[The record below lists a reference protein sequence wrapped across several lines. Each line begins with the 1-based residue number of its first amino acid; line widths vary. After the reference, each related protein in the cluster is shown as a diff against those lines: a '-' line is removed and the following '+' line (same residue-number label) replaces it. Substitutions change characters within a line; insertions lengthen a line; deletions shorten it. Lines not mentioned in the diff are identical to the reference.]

1 MPIETYTESELVWLW
16 PWAYIDRMVA
26 KSTGITLFLASLMM
40 MSGMNSHARDMYRY
54 TNEQGNTVVDYQVP
68 PEFASG
74 GYEVLNEKGVVI
86 EVVPRALTPQ
96 ELANRDTRERLRDEA
111 LTEEKRLREW
121 DESLL
126 LRYSTIA
133 DIEAAR
139 ERSLSELRIRV
150 SILKS
155 NRRSLKQTV
164 ENLQAQAA
172 EQERR
177 GNAVDVKHLRA
188 IEAAQTEIEITD
200 RALADRDVEIDQ
212 VAADFQADIDR
223 FEMLLEVV
231 ELRRNM
237 LANENR

>member
-1 MPIETYTESELVWLW
+1 
-16 PWAYIDRMVA
+16 MVA
-26 KSTGITLFLASLMM
+26 KPTDIALLLAFLIV
-40 MSGMNSHARDMYRY
+40 MSGASSHARDMYRY
-54 TNEQGNTVVDYQVP
+54 TNDQGNTVVDYKVP
-68 PEFASG
+68 PEFASR
-74 GYEVLNEKGVVI
+74 GYEVLNEKGAVI
-86 EVVPRALTPQ
+86 EVVPRALTSE
-96 ELANRDTRERLRDEA
+96 ELANRDSAERLRDEA
-111 LTEEKRLREW
+111 LAEEKRLREW

-139 ERSLSELRIRV
+139 DRSLSELRIRV

-177 GNAVDVKHLRA
+177 GNSVDVEHLRA

-200 RALADRDVEIDQ
+200 RALADRDVEIGQ